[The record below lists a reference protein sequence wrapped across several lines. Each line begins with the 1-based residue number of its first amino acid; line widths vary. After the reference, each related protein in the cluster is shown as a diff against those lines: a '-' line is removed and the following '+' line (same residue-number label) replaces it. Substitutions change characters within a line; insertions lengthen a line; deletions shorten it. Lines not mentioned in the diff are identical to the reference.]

1 MHVPNQ
7 GPAADELLQLSAAI
21 LRAGVASLVADM
33 LKTVISGVGLKDA
46 RKGCYLAE
54 PFQIAVQPKKQK
66 TRAVNSCRV
75 RKPL

>member
-1 MHVPNQ
+1 
-7 GPAADELLQLSAAI
+7 
-21 LRAGVASLVADM
+21 

-54 PFQIAVQPKKQK
+54 PCQIAVQPKKQK